1 MNRALAP
8 VVVGVLAGALAGS
21 GLLAGC
27 ASQTAVLLP
36 GEAGHPVGALVRLN
50 KDGSDGAM
58 LNEANEALKGGN
70 GVRHNV
76 KVKPV
81 YNELIAR
88 LPLPAKSFILS
99 FEQGKDQPELTSANL
114 QTIDDVKTEMA
125 LRPGA
130 EVQVTGHTDTTGTD
144 KINDPLSERRAEKFR
159 DQLIQLGF
167 PADQVSAV
175 PRGSREPADPSDPNN
190 NDKNRRIE
198 VIVR

>member
-1 MNRALAP
+1 MTRALA
-8 VVVGVLAGALAGS
+8 LALAGS

-50 KDGSDGAM
+50 KDGTDGAM

-81 YNELIAR
+81 YSELIAG
-88 LPLPAKSFILS
+88 LPLPYKSFTLS
-99 FEQGKDQPELTSANL
+99 FALGADLPEQTDANRK
-114 QTIDDVKTEMA
+114 TIDYIRDEVA

-130 EVQVTGHTDTTGTD
+130 EVQVTGHTDKSGGPQ
-144 KINDPLSERRAEKFR
+144 INIKLSEDRAANFR
-159 DQLIQLGF
+159 KYLIQNGF
-167 PADQVSAV
+167 PEDQVSTV
-175 PRGSREPADPSDPNN
+175 GRSSLEPFDPGNPD
-190 NDKNRRIE
+190 DDAKNRRIE

>member
-8 VVVGVLAGALAGS
+8 VVAGALAGALAGS

-50 KDGSDGAM
+50 KDGSDKTV
-58 LNEANEALKGGN
+58 LNEANEAFAGN

-81 YNELIAR
+81 YNGLIAG
-88 LPLPAKSFILS
+88 LPLPSKSFTLT
-99 FEQGKDQPELTSANL
+99 FALGADLPEQTDTNRR
-114 QTIDDVKTEMA
+114 TIDYIRDEVA

-130 EVQVTGHTDTTGTD
+130 EVQVTGHTDRSGGPQ
-144 KINDPLSERRAEKFR
+144 INVKLSQDRAENFR
-159 DQLIQLGF
+159 KYLTENGF

-175 PRGSREPADPSDPNN
+175 GRSSLEPFDPGNPGD
-190 NDKNRRIE
+190 DAKNRRIE